1 MNIRARIWSSSQTVN
16 RIVDLATG
24 LIWSGR
30 NGLAPQ
36 LAARRDVSAQNGQ
49 IICSRQ
55 ANPITVQ
62 ADFEGDHA
70 SGERRTEPWRPD
82 GILDAAAAI
91 SHPSKRVSIG
101 SSAWFAGCFC
111 DIGLAENPTS
121 RLQLAGWNLNA
132 IAELCSRK
140 ADMG

>member
-1 MNIRARIWSSSQTVN
+1 MN

-49 IICSRQ
+49 IICSGQ
-55 ANPITVQ
+55 ANPITVK

-70 SGERRTEPWRPD
+70 SGERLSSPTAAWNWCPRPAGRPNDYAHSEPSQRAAVRWSEWFGLVVA
-82 GILDAAAAI
+82 GISVCGK
-91 SHPSKRVSIG
+91 SHM
-101 SSAWFAGCFC
+101 AG
-111 DIGLAENPTS
+111 
-121 RLQLAGWNLNA
+121 
-132 IAELCSRK
+132 
-140 ADMG
+140 